1 MKSCRKLL
9 EEDLGLPE
17 KSLADR
23 KEFIQKY
30 VDKVNMTINILC
42 VYWYPLQTAC
52 CCCNIWDKSCTA
64 VPQFVYCTDHSQ
76 QSI

>member
-1 MKSCRKLL
+1 MKACRKLL

-30 VDKVNMTINILC
+30 VDKVI
-42 VYWYPLQTAC
+42 
-52 CCCNIWDKSCTA
+52 DG
-64 VPQFVYCTDHSQ
+64 HSQ
-76 QSI
+76 HVAWSV